1 MPLEGGIEQTLQL
14 ASRASPEVSQNQRRL
29 LLLGQIMDGMIE
41 KSRNYDLPLPP
52 DIECVR
58 DELERIKRSAERL

>member
-1 MPLEGGIEQTLQL
+1 LRRRYNWQAELH
-14 ASRASPEVSQNQRRL
+14 PEVSQNQRRL
-29 LLLGQIMDGMIE
+29 LVLGQIMDGMIE

-58 DELERIKRSAERL
+58 DELERNQALSATPLNPRVR

>member
-29 LLLGQIMDGMIE
+29 LVLGQIMDGMIE

>member
-1 MPLEGGIEQTLQL
+1 
-14 ASRASPEVSQNQRRL
+14 VSQNQRRL